1 MIDLLKN
8 EIDELDQV
16 NWFEGPEYYK
26 YKHFNPDK
34 KPTEDPDK
42 ELETIKK
49 LIDAGLI
56 REQNFTT
63 PEQSSR
69 NQMSFSPIAF
79 SNRISYPRTFL
90 EDLTYRIACVLKKH
104 YNAEVVRC
112 RGIFYYP
119 PYAECYWHT
128 NSDVPGKRVYLTWAE
143 DDDKSF
149 FKYYDNTTE
158 KIVTKYDKKGWN
170 INEFDIPEEGYFW
183 HYIATKD
190 TKRKSLGFIIIPKTR
205 DIHTPESHTIPGA
218 PINRPYRIVLKG
230 EDKNQVLPQ
239 HEVYRRIILADT
251 DYAAKLKARQ
261 IFPSDE
267 FDLYKIN
274 TVKTTSE
281 ELVSTN

>member
-42 ELETIKK
+42 DLETIKK
-49 LIDAGLI
+49 MIDADVI
-56 REQNFTT
+56 EQQHYIT
-63 PEQSSR
+63 PENTSR
-69 NQMSFSPIAF
+69 SRRGF
-79 SNRISYPRTFL
+79 SNRISYPPIFL
-90 EDLTYRIACVLKKH
+90 HDLTYRIACILKKH
-104 YNAEVVRC
+104 YDAETVRP
-112 RGIFYYP
+112 RGVFYYP
-119 PYAECYWHT
+119 PHAECYWHT